1 MLAFTVVVS
10 VCASL
15 LSTGLRAWRWAR
27 RRHPRGSVH
36 SRAGLLDAR
45 HEQIRYGSLITR
57 NTNDIQQIQLFLQM
71 ALTMMVIAPIMC
83 VGGIILA
90 IHEGAQLSTLL
101 LVAVPLMA
109 IVIGTVMVKVIPQF
123 SLHAGQDRTASTRC
137 CASRSPA
144 CG

>member
-1 MLAFTVVVS
+1 
-10 VCASL
+10 
-15 LSTGLRAWRWAR
+15 
-27 RRHPRGSVH
+27 
-36 SRAGLLDAR
+36 
-45 HEQIRYGSLITR
+45 
-57 NTNDIQQIQLFLQM
+57 LQM

-109 IVIGTVMVKVIPQF
+109 IVIGTVMVKVIRSFAPCR
-123 SLHAGQDRTASTRC
+123 SRSTASTRC